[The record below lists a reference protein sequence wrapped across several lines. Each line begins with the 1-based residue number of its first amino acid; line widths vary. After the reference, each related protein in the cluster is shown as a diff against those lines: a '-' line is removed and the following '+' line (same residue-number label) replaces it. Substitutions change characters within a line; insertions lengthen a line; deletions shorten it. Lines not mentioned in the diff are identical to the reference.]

1 LKSYIADKYAGML
14 TEDDV
19 ENLFNLLVAKLGGNR
34 SEAARRCG
42 LTGKATYD
50 WVGAA
55 YVKLGT
61 KQKVLEASLRTNF
74 LATVEYLL
82 NQSTERNLDLLRTIL
97 GTFYANALESTSQ
110 NDFKSGFE
118 KFEAIRTRHSGLI
131 RDGIYNEVAD
141 MATSLR
147 DKAEQLGLRLQPK
160 VTNELSAEELINAIQ
175 LVGRIYVE
183 NPAQAETLAVKEIG
197 LPLDAVKPIITT
209 FQNLCFTRE
218 MQANT
223 MADLHEKT
231 KPPTV
236 SAERLSLSGIY
247 ESLIA
252 GEGTLTRQVED
263 RFAKGGISDEI
274 ATRA

>member
-1 LKSYIADKYAGML
+1 MRSYITDKYAGML

-34 SEAARRCG
+34 SEAARQCG

-74 LATVEYLL
+74 PETVEYLL
-82 NQSTERNLDLLRTIL
+82 NQSTDRNLDLLRTIL
-97 GTFYANALESTSQ
+97 GTFYANVLESTSQ

-118 KFEAIRTRHSGLI
+118 KFESIRTKHLGLI

-147 DKAEQLGLRLQPK
+147 DKAEELGLPLQPK
-160 VTNELSAEELINAIQ
+160 ATNELSAEELVNAVQ

-183 NPAQAETLAVKEIG
+183 NPVQAETLAAKEIG
-197 LPLDAVKPIITT
+197 LPLDAMKPIIAT

-218 MQANT
+218 MQTNT
-223 MADLHEKT
+223 IADFHGRT
-231 KPPTV
+231 KPRTV
-236 SAERLSLSGIY
+236 SGEMLSLSGIY
-247 ESLIA
+247 RSFIA
-252 GEGTLTRQVED
+252 GEGTLATQVED
-263 RFAKGGISDEI
+263 EFAKGGISNEI
-274 ATRA
+274 TTRA